1 MADNETTPQV
11 PGVDDI
17 ANTLHAI
24 FLAGVG
30 AIAAS
35 TEKGSELFK
44 SLVDKGQATVEEGKA
59 KNAEL
64 IQNVQTRVEDTKND
78 AIRAYLKT
86 LSPEQRASFV
96 ASVQRA
102 ADEAEE
108 EANKAAGAAE
118 DAADQVAAEA
128 VSVDLDADSEVD
140 DEA

>member
-1 MADNETTPQV
+1 MADNQGTPQV
-11 PGVDDI
+11 PSVDDI
-17 ANTLHAI
+17 TNTLHTI

-35 TEKGSELFK
+35 TEKGSELFR

-64 IQNVQTRVEDTKND
+64 IQNVQTRVEDTKDD
-78 AIRAYLKT
+78 AIRAYLKS

-102 ADEAEE
+102 ADEAE
-108 EANKAAGAAE
+108 ADAQKAAEAADDAAE
-118 DAADQVAAEA
+118 DVAAE
-128 VSVDLDADSEVD
+128 DGG
-140 DEA
+140 EA